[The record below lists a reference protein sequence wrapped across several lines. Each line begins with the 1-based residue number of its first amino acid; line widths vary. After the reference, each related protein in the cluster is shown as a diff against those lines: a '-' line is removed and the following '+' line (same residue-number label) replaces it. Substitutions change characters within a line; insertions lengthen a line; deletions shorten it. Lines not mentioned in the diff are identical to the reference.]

1 MQRDPILIEIPDLIR
16 TERLDILIP
25 RAGDGKDV
33 FEGVVE
39 SIGELR
45 RFPASLPWA
54 MAEPSID
61 ASESFCRHAFA
72 SSIERKEFRYLLR
85 ERDSG
90 EFIGCISLHQIDW
103 SVPKCE
109 VGFWCRTSMSGHG
122 YITEAV
128 KALVDMAFELIHA
141 ERIEVLTDYE
151 NAGARLVSERA
162 GFTLEGV
169 HRRSRRAPDGTLR
182 DICVYALFPR
192 HG

>member
-33 FEGVVE
+33 FEGVAE
-39 SIGELR
+39 SLDELR

-90 EFIGCISLHQIDW
+90 EFIGCASLHRIDW

-122 YITEAV
+122 YVTEAV
-128 KALVDMAFELIHA
+128 KALMEMAFELRHA
-141 ERIEVLTDYE
+141 ERIEILADHE
-151 NAGARLVSERA
+151 NAGARLVCERA
-162 GFTLEGV
+162 GFALEGI
-169 HRRSRRAPDGTLR
+169 HRHNRRAPDGKLR
-182 DICVYALFPR
+182 DICVYARLP
-192 HG
+192 